1 MGGPGQQRDR
11 VRVTRALPGLLLA
24 ATLALAGCTLSSSA
38 TGNPSALP
46 DQASAGTQDPA
57 NGQDESPRRA
67 SSPALEALDRLP
79 VIAGAEL
86 ARDYQRSEFGKGW
99 VDTDGNGCNQRDDV
113 LLRDA
118 LPDRGLV
125 VVSQGSCDHDVVA
138 GTWLD
143 PYTGRELT
151 FTDLKDQA
159 QAQAIQIDH
168 IVSLSDAWASGA
180 WEWTPQERIAFA
192 NDLGNL
198 LAVDGP
204 TNQAKSDQGPP
215 HWLPEVNRCRYVE
228 QYVQVKDTYGLAVSD
243 DAIAGLRRLL
253 QQCP

>member
-79 VIAGAEL
+79 VISRAGSAGGY
-86 ARDYQRSEFGKGW
+86 RRSEFGQSW

-118 LPDRGLV
+118 LPDRELV
-125 VVSQGSCDHDVVA
+125 VVTQGSCDHDVLA

-168 IVSLSDAWASGA
+168 VVSLSDAWASGA
-180 WEWTPQERIAFA
+180 WEWTPLERIGFA
-192 NDLGNL
+192 NDLDNL

-204 TNQAKSDQGPP
+204 TNQAKSDRGPP
-215 HWLPEVNRCRYVE
+215 DWLPEVDRCRYVE
-228 QYVQVKDTYGLAVSD
+228 HYVQVKDAYGLGVSG

-253 QQCP
+253 QQCA